1 MTSTREKSFFFEL
14 RSRGAR
20 FASGHFLSFSVYDLI

>member
-14 RSRGAR
+14 RSRGER
-20 FASGHFLSFSVYDLI
+20 FASGHFLSFGGYDLV